1 MAEETKPEG
10 FTDTEAMFVAKKQ
23 VDEKKP
29 TKVVLPR
36 LFVRK
41 DVLEDIEVEIVYNPI
56 NGELLSVTRPGIFDS
71 GVLEGLGVVRY
82 NFKFAPVTYEQMAF
96 YKRSSFQVNAQTNEQ
111 TIDKNRIRSFLLIN
125 HLRETNMPDAEG
137 NPVKIMID
145 EKMNNM
151 TAESLQLLYNTAPVL
166 LDVVMD
172 LFEKKITVVR

>member
-1 MAEETKPEG
+1 VAEDTKPEG
-10 FTDTEAMFVAKKQ
+10 YSDTEAMFVAKKQ

-29 TKVVLPR
+29 TKAVLPR

-41 DVLEDIEVEIVYNPI
+41 DTLEEVEIEVVYNPI
-56 NGELLSVTRPGIFDS
+56 SGELLSVTRPGIFDA

-82 NFKFAPVTYEQMAF
+82 IFKFTPVTYEQMMF
-96 YKRSSFQVNAQTNEQ
+96 YKRASSQINPQTNEQ
-111 TIDKNRIRSFLLIN
+111 TTDKNRMRSFLLIN
-125 HLRETNMPDAEG
+125 HLRETNMPDTEG
-137 NPVKIMID
+137 NPVKLVID
-145 EKMNNM
+145 EKMNNL